1 MWGLLADITVEV
13 HLAYLL
19 FAALGG
25 LLALRNPVWA
35 VPHLLTVTWGIV
47 VVWAQWDCPIT
58 LLEKWLIEQS
68 GEVPYSGAFV
78 DRYVFGVYLPEGSQP
93 YAFVFQLTFFV
104 VVYALVVRR
113 LLRRRVLPV
122 GMVGTDGAGS
132 SAAGRDS
139 ELAGDVGP

>member
-1 MWGLLADITVEV
+1 MWGLLADVTVEV

-47 VVWAQWDCPIT
+47 VVWAQWNCPIT
-58 LLEKWLIEQS
+58 LLEKWLIEQN

-93 YAFVFQLTFFV
+93 YAFVLQLTFFV

-113 LLRRRVLPV
+113 VLQRRAAAHA
-122 GMVGTDGAGS
+122 TAGS
-132 SAAGRDS
+132 AARRDS
-139 ELAGDVGP
+139 ELASDVGP